1 LYCSRPP
8 PAAAWHH
15 TRPHG
20 TTPPQPPH
28 QPYASQP
35 APPHQVPTI
44 LYDRSVA
51 VFGAALIIDVLNSL
65 FELRTTKLDFALL
78 PCFIKG
84 MATTTNVLMRSGLAV
99 IRQGPGGR
107 M

>member
-1 LYCSRPP
+1 MLLQAAGASSPVR
-8 PAAAWHH
+8 AAAAAAAG
-15 TRPHG
+15 RFKPASESELK
-20 TTPPQPPH
+20 PPQV
-28 QPYASQP
+28 P
-35 APPHQVPTI
+35 AV

-51 VFGAALIIDVLNSL
+51 VFGAALVIDVLNSL

-84 MATTTNVLMRSGLAV
+84 MATTTNALLRAGRGAVVLGA
-99 IRQGPGGR
+99 GGR